1 MAKKTKPFEG
11 LEDPAGEEWQA
22 AADGAWAAAEKKA
35 ERARAKAENE
45 AEAPSAWSFYEA
57 PALPDFAAAA
67 SSAVKIEVLGRFVIQ
82 DGAVHDVTR
91 ATGACRLVPLGP
103 GASRTFVHF
112 GHELEAAAGDA
123 IPHAVCMG

>member
-1 MAKKTKPFEG
+1 MAKVKAPE
-11 LEDPAGEEWQA
+11 LAIEDPAGEEWQA
-22 AADGAWAAAEKKA
+22 AADAAWGVAEEKA
-35 ERARAKAENE
+35 ERARAEDGDD
-45 AEAPSAWSFYEA
+45 APPAIAFYA
-57 PALPDFAAAA
+57 PPALPDFAAVA
-67 SSAVKIEVLGRFVIQ
+67 SEEVKLDEVLGRFVVQ
-82 DGAVHDVTR
+82 DGTLHDVTR

>member
-1 MAKKTKPFEG
+1 MAKKTSPFEG
-11 LEDPAGEEWQA
+11 IEDPAGEEWQA
-22 AADGAWAAAEKKA
+22 AADGAWEQAEARA
-35 ERARAKAENE
+35 ERARAKDGDD
-45 AEAPSAWSFYEA
+45 APPAIAFYAA
-57 PALPDFAAAA
+57 PALPDFAAMATE
-67 SSAVKIEVLGRFVIQ
+67 AVKLEAVLGRFVVQ